1 MKYNYSVI
9 IPHKE
14 SLDTLERLLKSI
26 PNRHDIEI
34 IVVDNSAKGI
44 KRADVKSN
52 KEITIL
58 HCNPERFA
66 GGARNIGIDYATGK
80 WLLFAD
86 ADDYFTDISFDIF
99 DKYVN
104 SCYDLIYYHCDS
116 VYDDTLQPAERHI
129 EINKLLQDYSESRIP
144 EIECRLYM
152 VVPWAKMILK
162 SLVVENQ
169 IKFDEVVAANDI
181 IFSTR
186 VGYYAKKFHVEKSQ
200 VYVVTIRKGS
210 LSNKWNNDILYS
222 RFMTGLKRN
231 LFLREH
237 NLSEYQISVMVY
249 LYRAIQLSPKVLFK
263 FIVEAIKYRQNIFIG
278 IHNWINTFRRISIM
292 NKKNQEYIVNDKS

>member
-26 PNRHDIEI
+26 PNRQDIEI
-34 IVVDNSAKGI
+34 IVVDNSVKGI
-44 KRADVKSN
+44 ERADVVSD

-66 GGARNIGIDYATGK
+66 GGARNVGIDYATGK

-86 ADDYFTDISFDIF
+86 ADDYFTDVSFDIF
-99 DKYVN
+99 DKFVN

-116 VYDDTLQPAERHI
+116 VYDDTLQAAERHI
-129 EINKLLQDYSESRIP
+129 EINRLLQDYLELRIP
-144 EIECRLYM
+144 EIKCRLYM
-152 VVPWAKMILK
+152 VVPWAKMILR

-169 IKFDEVVAANDI
+169 IRFDEVVAANDI
-181 IFSTR
+181 IFSTK
-186 VGYYAKKFHVEKSQ
+186 VGYLARKFHVEKSQ
-200 VYVVTIRKGS
+200 VYVVTTRKGS
-210 LSNKWNNDILYS
+210 LSNKWNSDILYS
-222 RFMTGLKRN
+222 RFVTGLKRN

-237 NLSEYQISVMVY
+237 NLSKYQISVMIY
-249 LYRAIQLSPKVLFK
+249 LYRAIQLSPKNLLT
-263 FIVEAIKYRQNIFIG
+263 FIVEAIRYRQNIFIG
-278 IHNWINTFRRISIM
+278 IDNWINTFRKISTT
-292 NKKNQEYIVNDKS
+292 NKKNQKYIVNDKL